1 MQVHTVPFA
10 KAERLAILAFSTTCP
25 IAISE
30 DLEAIVPHVHEI
42 VLVDVSLLVIVSD
55 TQTGGNAAINQDA
68 GCRDTCLTDIEPVA
82 HLRLILAQKA
92 LAGIFC
98 MDSSLLTCFHD
109 EIHKTTEINV

>member
-10 KAERLAILAFSTTCP
+10 IAERLAILAFSTTCP

-55 TQTGGNAAINQDA
+55 T
-68 GCRDTCLTDIEPVA
+68 
-82 HLRLILAQKA
+82 
-92 LAGIFC
+92 
-98 MDSSLLTCFHD
+98 
-109 EIHKTTEINV
+109 